1 MSKISLTEEFEIGS
15 ELSTLVAQG
24 KITPKIAEKIKEKVK
39 EKGVKLTK
47 EQLYKLVDKI
57 NSMLRSTPP
66 GNIPLAGTKSTQPE
80 KEAEKR
86 KSKTISTSTSGT
98 PSGTG
103 ADKGIG
109 GADRFLKDIE
119 ELSRRIDRLEK
130 MQAEW
135 MKSINEKMSMWT
147 GRELNIPGENVK
159 VESAESAVLDRLP
172 NDPEAVVI
180 VMRWLQYLIDRV
192 GKDSISN
199 VLNYYVDI
207 GWINDDVKSKLL
219 EYCEGITEESKER
232 KKLVAKDHIQSF
244 LYIQRLKGT
253 NIDEH
258 LMGKIER
265 ELNKISKYIENISFQ

>member
-1 MSKISLTEEFEIGS
+1 MSKRSLTEEFELGS

-57 NSMLRSTPP
+57 NSLLRNMPSGNISPNQTAPSQPEEAAGGTESKTVSTLSTP
-66 GNIPLAGTKSTQPE
+66 GD
-80 KEAEKR
+80 
-86 KSKTISTSTSGT
+86 
-98 PSGTG
+98 TG
-103 ADKGIG
+103 INRETGSV
-109 GADRFLKDIE
+109 DRFLKDLE
-119 ELSRRIDRLEK
+119 ELNKRIDRLEK
-130 MQAEW
+130 MQTEW
-135 MKSINEKMSMWT
+135 MKSIDEKIGMWT
-147 GRELNIPGENVK
+147 GREMNVPGENVK
-159 VESAESAVLDRLP
+159 VENAMLDHLP

-180 VMRWLQYLIDRV
+180 VMKWLQYLIDRV
-192 GKDSISN
+192 GKDNISN

-219 EYCEGITEESKER
+219 EYCEGITEKSKER

-244 LYIQRLKGT
+244 LYIQRLKGM

-258 LMGKIER
+258 FMGKIER

>member
-1 MSKISLTEEFEIGS
+1 MSKRSLTEEFELSS

-39 EKGVKLTK
+39 KKGVKLTK

-57 NSMLRSTPP
+57 NSLLRNMPS
-66 GNIPLAGTKSTQPE
+66 GNISPNQTAPSQPE
-80 KEAEKR
+80 EAAEGTE
-86 KSKTISTSTSGT
+86 SKTVSTLGT
-98 PSGTG
+98 PNTSINRETG
-103 ADKGIG
+103 SV
-109 GADRFLKDIE
+109 DRFLKDLE
-119 ELSRRIDRLEK
+119 ELNKRIDRLEK
-130 MQAEW
+130 MQTEW
-135 MKSINEKMSMWT
+135 MKSIDEKIGMWT
-147 GRELNIPGENVK
+147 GREVNVPGENVK
-159 VESAESAVLDRLP
+159 VENAMLDHLP

-180 VMRWLQYLIDRV
+180 VMKWLQYLIDRV

-219 EYCEGITEESKER
+219 EYCEGITEESKGR

>member
-1 MSKISLTEEFEIGS
+1 MGKKNLTKEFELGS
-15 ELSTLVAQG
+15 ELSILVAQG

-57 NSMLRSTPP
+57 NSLLRSMPS
-66 GNIPLAGTKSTQPE
+66 GNVSPNQTASSQPE
-80 KEAEKR
+80 GAAEGVE
-86 KSKTISTSTSGT
+86 SKTVSTLSTPG
-98 PSGTG
+98 GTG
-103 ADKGIG
+103 INRETGSV
-109 GADRFLKDIE
+109 DRFLKDLE
-119 ELSRRIDRLEK
+119 EINKRIDRLEK

-219 EYCEGITEESKER
+219 EYCEGITEESKGR

>member
-1 MSKISLTEEFEIGS
+1 MSKRSLTEEFELGS

-57 NSMLRSTPP
+57 NSLLKNMPS
-66 GNIPLAGTKSTQPE
+66 GNISPNQTAPSQPE
-80 KEAEKR
+80 EAAEGTE
-86 KSKTISTSTSGT
+86 SKTVSTLGT
-98 PSGTG
+98 PGDTG
-103 ADKGIG
+103 INRETGSV
-109 GADRFLKDIE
+109 DRFLKDLE
-119 ELSRRIDRLEK
+119 ELNKRIDRLEK
-130 MQAEW
+130 MQTEW
-135 MKSINEKMSMWT
+135 MKSIDEKIGMWT
-147 GRELNIPGENVK
+147 GREVNVPGENVK
-159 VESAESAVLDRLP
+159 VENAMLDHLP

-180 VMRWLQYLIDRV
+180 VMKWLQYLIDRV
-192 GKDSISN
+192 GKDNISN

-219 EYCEGITEESKER
+219 EYCEGITEKSKER

-244 LYIQRLKGT
+244 LYIQRLKGM

-258 LMGKIER
+258 FMGKIER

>member
-1 MSKISLTEEFEIGS
+1 MSKRSLTEEFELSS

-39 EKGVKLTK
+39 KRGVKLTK

-57 NSMLRSTPP
+57 NSLLKSMPS
-66 GNIPLAGTKSTQPE
+66 GNISPNQTTPTQPE
-80 KEAEKR
+80 KAAEGTE
-86 KSKTISTSTSGT
+86 SKTVSTSST
-98 PSGTG
+98 PGDTG
-103 ADKGIG
+103 VNRETGSV
-109 GADRFLKDIE
+109 DRFLKDLE
-119 ELSRRIDRLEK
+119 ELNKRIDRLEK
-130 MQAEW
+130 IQTEW
-135 MKSINEKMSMWT
+135 MKSIDEKISMWT
-147 GRELNIPGENVK
+147 GREVNVPGGNVK
-159 VESAESAVLDRLP
+159 VENAMLDHLP

-180 VMRWLQYLIDRV
+180 VMKWLQYLIDRV
-192 GKDSISN
+192 GKDNISN

-219 EYCEGITEESKER
+219 EYCEGITEKSKER

-244 LYIQRLKGT
+244 LYIQRLKGM

-258 LMGKIER
+258 FMGKIER